1 MSKFWKYLLLVMSVS
16 TLFPAVAKGQYYLTG
31 SDPARL
37 RWNIL
42 KGENFDIIY
51 PREVDS
57 LARVYLYNFEKE
69 RPRHLEALKTDS
81 PHMPMVLHPYNINS
95 NGMVTWAPRRLEIET
110 TPPFRPNSS
119 QNWEETLALHEG
131 RHIAQTTIYT
141 KKFFRALHYIAGE
154 QTVGISLGLTPSQFA
169 LEGDA
174 VLNET
179 DFSEE
184 GRGRRADFLK
194 YYRAA
199 SHAGDRRTYQQW
211 RLGSLYRYTPSKYAL
226 GYMMLSTIR
235 YETGN
240 YFAPSELMNLQRRYF
255 WRVISGSQ
263 TSYTKISGHTA
274 SKNWRRADSLFS
286 SIWEADYEARR
297 PFTSCDSILAKRG
310 RSYIEITNPL
320 PTSEGVLASAMGM
333 EEANHLVLIDEAGRS
348 RIEQTFS
355 SNVSEIV
362 PLTDSTVLFAE
373 VVPSPFWEHESFSIL
388 RTYDFVRNRFRNLTS
403 RTRLFN
409 PTVGACADTVY
420 AVEYPVEG
428 NSNVVAVDSRSG
440 EVLGAVRGPQ
450 GGQIVNIALLKG
462 ELYATIITLEGQGI
476 YRYNRNGSA
485 WEILSAPQPCAILD
499 FKSDGDSLLY
509 FVSDI
514 DGVDNVYAMSVADTT
529 LKKLTSARFGVCNPY
544 IDRASRR
551 LYYSD
556 YDHKGYAPV
565 RAALDS
571 LRWETVRFEDR
582 TEHIIA
588 DSLARQAAATVSR
601 RMTPK
606 QDSLLYAGIQA
617 KESSRYSKLGHLF
630 RIHSWAPFYAGIDK
644 IMNFNYEHFY
654 DLASLGATVI
664 SQNTLG
670 TAVSTAGYS
679 YHGGFH
685 AGHLYFKYAGWAP
698 KIELSADINDRYR
711 TLTDVTYADARLN
724 TLRVRQIEEKK
735 PFLSLKAAISLPIN
749 LSRSGWNSRVTP
761 KLEFAF
767 TNDEYSI
774 LGHEY
779 EFSKTL
785 QAGVNF
791 YRVLPTPKSKIYPR
805 WGIGGNLNL
814 RMAAGKVY
822 DNGILAH
829 ANVYTYFPGIIRNH
843 SIKLTACYQKY
854 LGRYCV
860 GYIQNIAS
868 LPRGYKNDRVLS
880 DYAKMTLDYAIPLY
894 FVDGHTTFLY
904 IMKRIQ
910 VIPFLDYAY
919 DREYKNLLS
928 GGCDLLFDFNLFR
941 IPLTLSAGVRYARTL
956 SGGNSW
962 HLLTGFNL

>member
-16 TLFPAVAKGQYYLTG
+16 TLFPAVAEGQYYLTG

-51 PREVDS
+51 PQEVDS
-57 LARVYLYNFEKE
+57 LARLYLYNFEKA
-69 RPRHLEALKTDS
+69 RPRNLAGLRTDTPHL
-81 PHMPMVLHPYNINS
+81 PMVLHPYNINS

-119 QNWEETLALHEG
+119 QNWDDGLALHEG
-131 RHIAQTTIYT
+131 RHVGQTTIYT

-154 QTVGISLGLTPSQFA
+154 QTVGIGLGLTPSQFA

-179 DFSEE
+179 DYSEE

-199 SHAGDRRTYQQW
+199 FHAGERRTYQQW

-226 GYMMLSTIR
+226 GYMMMSTVR

-240 YFAPSELMNLQRRYF
+240 YYAPGELMNLQRRHF
-255 WRVISGSQ
+255 WRIISGSQ
-263 TSYTKISGHTA
+263 KSYTRIFGRTA
-274 SKNWRRADSLFS
+274 SKTWRRADSLYS
-286 SIWEADYEARR
+286 AIWAADYEARQ
-297 PFTSCDSILAKRG
+297 PFSPCDSLLAGRG
-310 RSYIEITNPL
+310 RSYVEIINPL
-320 PTSEGVLASAMGM
+320 PTSAGVLTSAQGM
-333 EEANHLVLIDEAGRS
+333 EEANHLALIDENGRI
-348 RIEQTFS
+348 RIEKTFPANAS
-355 SNVSEIV
+355 IFV
-362 PLTDSTVLFAE
+362 PLTDSKILFAE
-373 VVPSPFWEHESFSIL
+373 VVPSPVWEHESFSIL
-388 RTYDFVRNRFRNLTS
+388 RTYDFKKHSFHSITS
-403 RTRLFN
+403 RTRFFN
-409 PTVGACADTVY
+409 PIAGASPDTVY
-420 AVEYPVEG
+420 AVEYPVRG

-440 EVLGAVRGPQ
+440 EVLQTVSGPE
-450 GGQIVNIALLKG
+450 GGQIVNIALLSG
-462 ELYATIITLEGQGI
+462 NLYASIITMEGQGI
-476 YRYNRNGSA
+476 YRLDRESSA
-485 WEILSAPQPCAILD
+485 WDTLAAPQPSAILD

-509 FVSDI
+509 FVSDL
-514 DGVDNVYAMSVADTT
+514 DGVDNVYALSPSDTI
-529 LKKLTSARFGVCNPY
+529 LKKLTMSRFGVHSPH
-544 IDRASRR
+544 IDTASRT

-556 YDHKGYAPV
+556 YDHRGYVPV
-565 RAALDS
+565 RSSLDS
-571 LRWETVRFEDR
+571 LRWESVRFTDR
-582 TEHIIA
+582 AAHIIA
-588 DSLARQAAATVSR
+588 DSLSRQAVAAVPD
-601 RMTPK
+601 RMTPE

-617 KESSRYSKLGHLF
+617 MESRRYSKFGHLF
-630 RIHSWAPFYAGIDK
+630 RIHSWAPFYASIDK

-654 DLASLGATVI
+654 DLASVGATVI

-670 TAVSTAGYS
+670 TAVATAGYS

-711 TLTDVTYADARLN
+711 TVTDVTFADSRLDAVS
-724 TLRVRQIEEKK
+724 VREIEEKK
-735 PFLSLKAAISLPIN
+735 PSVSLKAAVSLPLN
-749 LSRSGWNSRVTP
+749 LSRSGWNSKVTP
-761 KLEFAF
+761 KVEFAF

-779 EFSKTL
+779 EFSRTL

-805 WGIGGNLNL
+805 WGIGGNLDL
-814 RMAAGKVY
+814 RMAAGKIY
-822 DNGILAH
+822 DNSILAH
-829 ANVYTYFPGIIRNH
+829 ANIYSYFPGILRNH
-843 SIKLTACYQKY
+843 SIKLTACYQKHFSKY
-854 LGRYCV
+854 SV
-860 GYIQNIAS
+860 GYIPDIAK
-868 LPRGYKNDRVLS
+868 LPRGYRNDKVLS

-904 IMKRIQ
+904 VMKRIQ
-910 VIPFLDYAY
+910 VIPFIDYAF
-919 DREYKNLLS
+919 DRKYKDFLS

-941 IPLTLSAGVRYARTL
+941 ISMKLSAGVRYARTL
-956 SGGNSW
+956 TGENSW
-962 HLLTGFNL
+962 HLLTGFSL